1 MILGFVH
8 LHLHTN
14 YSLLDGACSIEKLV
28 EELNKREM
36 KAAAITDH
44 GVMYG
49 VIDFYKAMKKEGL
62 KPIIGCEV
70 YLAKRRLNDKE
81 PGKDDEQYHLVLL
94 AKDNEGYKNLVKLTS
109 IAFIDGFYYKP
120 RIDKELLKKYSKGL
134 IGLSACLAGEIPSK
148 ILEGD
153 YDEAK
158 KIALEYL
165 DIFGK
170 GNFYLELQDHK
181 ILEQKKVNQALYNLS
196 KETGIPLV
204 ATNDVHYISKEDYE
218 IHDALLCI
226 QTGKTIKDEDR
237 LKFPTDEFY
246 LKTETEMKRLFF
258 EVPEALENTIKISEM
273 CNVEIEFNRIY
284 LPDFKVPEGYTHDSY
299 LEKLC
304 QDGLL
309 KRYKSIS
316 PAIKE
321 RLKYE
326 LEVIKK
332 MGYSAYFLIVWDY
345 VNYARKNQIMVGPGR
360 GSAAGSLVAY
370 CLGITDIDPLKYNL
384 LFERFLN
391 PERVTMPDIDVD
403 FCFERREE
411 VIKYV
416 INKYG
421 EDRVAQIGTFGTMAA
436 RAAVR
441 DVGRVLGYPY
451 GEVDVIAKMIPMELG
466 MTVEKALELN
476 PELKIRYQTDDRIK
490 KLLNIAK
497 SIEGFPR
504 HASTHAAGIVIS
516 ALPLTDLVPL
526 HKVGDTVSTQYTMT
540 NLEEIGLLKMDFL
553 GLRTLTVIRDAL
565 DLIKKSKEVEIDL
578 KTLPLDDKKVYE
590 LLSNGET
597 LGVFQLESEGMRTLL
612 KELKPERFE
621 DIIAVIGLYR
631 PGPLGSGAAQE
642 FIKNKNGKQQVK
654 YLHPKL
660 KPILE
665 ETYGIILY
673 QEQAMK
679 IAQELA
685 GFTLA
690 QADILRKAM
699 GKKQQDVMQA
709 QRNAFIEGCLKN
721 GIEREVA
728 EKIFDDISY
737 FAGYGFNKSH
747 AAAYALIA
755 YQTAYLKAHFP
766 VEYMAALLSSVMH
779 NLDKVAQYILE
790 CRRMGIDVLPPDVN
804 ESYESFTVVNG
815 KIRFG
820 LSAVKNVGE
829 NAVKSII
836 KVREEKGK
844 FKSLADFCE
853 KLSSGELNKR
863 LIESLI
869 MAGAMDSFGAKR
881 SQLLSVYEDVLEKIQ
896 KRKNGRNVDKNQV
909 SFLELLEEQNED
921 YEKDELPDIP
931 EYDKN
936 QLLAMEKDVLGLYLS
951 GHPLKEYE
959 NFLLK
964 NTNLRAKEIL
974 ESYNLSDGANV
985 TVGGIISG
993 IKLKSTKEN
1002 RMMAFLNLEDLTG
1015 TMEIIVFPVVLEKYR
1030 ELLVQDNKV
1039 LIRGRVNLKEE
1050 ETPKIIAE
1058 EIEPLIAV
1066 NSKKPGAIIININ
1079 KGDEKLINSL
1089 KEFFLLHPGNCPVTI
1104 YISELKKAIVTGKE
1118 FFINESEK
1126 TLEELISIKGVQ
1138 GCLFLNNFEEEV

>member
-1 MILGFVH
+1 MLGFVH

-14 YSLLDGACSIEKLV
+14 YSLLDGACSIERLV
-28 EELNKREM
+28 TELKKREM
-36 KAAAITDH
+36 SAAAITDH

-49 VIDFYKAMKKEGL
+49 VIEFYKAMKKEGL

-70 YLAKRRLNDKE
+70 YMAKRSLKDKE

-94 AKDNEGYKNLVKLTS
+94 AKDNEGYKNLMKLAS
-109 IAFIDGFYYKP
+109 IGFIDGFYYKP
-120 RIDKELLKKYSKGL
+120 RIDKDLLRKYSKGL
-134 IGLSACLAGEIPSK
+134 IGLSACLAGEIPAK

-158 KIALEYL
+158 KIALDYL
-165 DIFGK
+165 DIFGR

-181 ILEQKKVNQALYNLS
+181 ILEQKKVNQTLVKLS

-204 ATNDVHYISKEDYE
+204 ATNDVHYISREDAE
-218 IHDALLCI
+218 FHDALLCI
-226 QTGKTIKDEDR
+226 QTGKTLKDKDR

-246 LKTETEMKRLFF
+246 LKTEAEMKGLFYDI
-258 EVPEALENTIKISEM
+258 PEALENTVRISEM
-273 CNVEIEFNRIY
+273 CDVEIEFNKIY

-304 QDGLL
+304 YDGLL
-309 KRYKSIS
+309 KRYG
-316 PAIKE
+316 AIEPIKEE

-326 LEVIKK
+326 LDVIKK

-345 VNYARKNQIMVGPGR
+345 VNYAKKNQIMVGPGR

-421 EDRVAQIGTFGTMAA
+421 EERVAQIGTFGTMAA

-466 MTVEKALELN
+466 MTVDKALELN
-476 PELKIRYQTDDRIK
+476 PELKKRYEEDDKVK
-490 KLLNIAK
+490 KLIDIAK
-497 SIEGFPR
+497 AIEGFPR

-516 ALPLTDLVPL
+516 ALPLMELVPL
-526 HKVGDTVSTQYTMT
+526 HKVGDTISTQYTMT

-565 DLIKKSKEVEIDL
+565 DLIKKTRDMNLDIKSI
-578 KTLPLDDKKVYE
+578 PLDDKKVYE
-590 LLSNGET
+590 LLSSGET
-597 LGVFQLESEGMRTLL
+597 LGVFQLESNGMRNLL

-631 PGPLGSGAAQE
+631 PGPLGSGAALE
-642 FIKNKNGKQQVK
+642 FIKNKNGRQPIK

-709 QRNAFIEGCLKN
+709 QKNAFIEGCMKN
-721 GIEREVA
+721 GIEKEIA
-728 EKIFDDISY
+728 ERIFEDISY

-766 VEYMAALLSSVMH
+766 VEYMAALLSSVMQ
-779 NLDKVAQYILE
+779 NLDKVALYISE

-804 ESYESFTVVNG
+804 ESYENFTVVDG

-829 NAVKSII
+829 SAVKNII
-836 KVREEKGK
+836 KAREEKGK
-844 FKSLADFCE
+844 FKSLTDFCE

-863 LIESLI
+863 FIESLI
-869 MAGAMDSFGAKR
+869 MSGAMDSFGAKR
-881 SQLLSVYEDVLEKIQ
+881 SQLMAIYEDVLEKIQ
-896 KRKNGRNVDKNQV
+896 KKKNEKNVDKNQV
-909 SFLELLEEQNED
+909 SFLDLFEKERED
-921 YEKDELPDIP
+921 NEKDELPEIP
-931 EYDKN
+931 EYEES
-936 QLLAMEKDVLGLYLS
+936 QLLSMEKEMLGLYLS
-951 GHPLKEYE
+951 GHPLKEFEDY
-959 NFLLK
+959 LK
-964 NTNLRAKEIL
+964 KETNLKAKDLVEND
-974 ESYNLSDGANV
+974 NLIDGINV
-985 TVGGIISG
+985 IVGGIISN

-1002 RMMAFLNLEDLTG
+1002 KIMAFLKLEDLTG
-1015 TMEIIVFPVVLEKYR
+1015 SMEVIVFPAVVEKYKD
-1030 ELLVQDNKV
+1030 LLKPDNKI
-1039 LIRGRVNLKEE
+1039 LIKGRLNLKEE
-1050 ETPKIIAE
+1050 EAPKILAE
-1058 EIEPLIAV
+1058 EITPLEIV
-1066 NSKKPGAIIININ
+1066 IDSNKKRHIIICVNRAD
-1079 KGDEKLINSL
+1079 KDLINML
-1089 KEFFLLHPGNCPVTI
+1089 KEFFLLHPGDNPVTI
-1104 YISELKKAIVTGKE
+1104 YINEYKKAVNVGKE
-1118 FFINESEK
+1118 FYIDGDEK
-1126 TLEELISIKGVQ
+1126 ILEELMKIKGVQ
-1138 GCLFLNNFEEEV
+1138 GYLFLEKFLEEV